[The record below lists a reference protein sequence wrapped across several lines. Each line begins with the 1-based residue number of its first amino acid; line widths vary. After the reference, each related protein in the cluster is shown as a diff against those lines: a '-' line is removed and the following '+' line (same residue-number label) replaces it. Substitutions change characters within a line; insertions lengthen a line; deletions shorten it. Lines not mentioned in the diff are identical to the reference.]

1 MSKKFGLPAV
11 GVTMLVAVSGYSA
24 ADHAVHGEYKTQAAA
39 DSLFVDGGRVLSADL
54 FFSAPGMET
63 VLAPKG
69 SEIMQSVPAVV
80 WRFSALLPVNDYLR
94 TAVIH
99 SVGSDEKIRLWQDV
113 QTTFYNGLLAE
124 GASEMDAKIAFAGA
138 YGFSPRWPLVE
149 FTRIEERVP
158 VYPNTELYSV
168 AYIQPAEKRMTLDA
182 YRKLSLEIFQ
192 QPEEFTLEDIKV
204 AIDAADSYSERVL
217 LNGVEIVNPASNV
230 RVTSENVAPNEL
242 TEAVEVSTPRVVI
255 ELTQE
260 PAPVAT
266 GARVITGD
274 NGTLLQ
280 GDNKS
285 VVKSGDDALPSE
297 SEKDAETVPVLPAA
311 PVPNQLKL
319 STVPAKFVTAS
330 SGFLNDEVLS
340 ADSLQTSSSEGVPV
354 SLDALDESEDEWVTL
369 PDGTLILRS
378 TTKLAS
384 E

>member
-54 FFSAPGMET
+54 FFSVPGMET

-80 WRFSALLPVNDYLR
+80 WRFSALLPVSDYLR

-99 SVGSDEKIRLWQDV
+99 SAGSDEKIRLWQDV
-113 QTTFYNGLLAE
+113 QKTFYNGLLAE

-168 AYIQPAEKRMTLDA
+168 AYIQPAEKRMTLDD

-204 AIDAADSYSERVL
+204 AIDAADSYSERVV

-230 RVTSENVAPNEL
+230 KVTSENVAPNEL

-260 PAPVAT
+260 PAHAP
-266 GARVITGD
+266 GAGVITGD

-280 GDNKS
+280 SDNKS
-285 VVKSGDDALPSE
+285 VVKSGGDALPSE

-311 PVPNQLKL
+311 PVLNQLKL

-330 SGFLNDEVLS
+330 SGFVDDEVLS